1 MSILAYLL
9 SALLV
14 GIGIG
19 FVAPM
24 LLAPMSDALAQW
36 MLKAGV
42 KAGDAW
48 VLVQRGNGYELE
60 PAEYDAADSKAY
72 LVGDDGDSDRE
83 YFDDEHG
90 LMKTLWKTPFG
101 LAYEGQ
107 SAISDITAATV
118 GREYGDLKTDGGPR
132 DADET
137 FTLDEL
143 KDFAHVGTLEKN
155 YNGVKHRIEYVN
167 PFTSVPDGRE
177 IVDVRGVVNL
187 LKNNGSPE
195 TPRKTAENAA
205 QAERA
210 FDSMQGLKQSASLLA
225 AAMVGGILVYI
236 GMSGGGGG
244 GGASVGLMVNA
255 VGMLGVL

>member
-1 MSILAYLL
+1 MSLVMYLVVTFVVGLGLGFALPLLA
-9 SALLV
+9 
-14 GIGIG
+14 
-19 FVAPM
+19 
-24 LLAPMSDALAQW
+24 APMSDGLAKI
-36 MLKAGV
+36 MLKSGI
-42 KAGDAW
+42 KAADAW

-72 LVGDDGDSDRE
+72 MVGDDDEEERE

-118 GREYGDLKTDGGPR
+118 GREYGDLATDGGPR
-132 DADET
+132 EEDEQ

-143 KDFAHVGTLEKN
+143 KDFAHVGTLEKS
-155 YNGVKHRIEYVN
+155 YGDVKHRVEYIN
-167 PFTSVPDGRE
+167 PFASVPEGRE

-210 FDSMQGLKQSASLLA
+210 FDGMRGLKQSASMIA
-225 AAMVGGILVYI
+225 AAMVGGLLVYL
-236 GMSGGGGG
+236 GMSSGGGGG
-244 GGASVGLMVNA
+244 GTSVGLMVNA
-255 VGMLGVL
+255 VGLMGVF